1 MGNLF
6 IDWKLGKKLYTGK
19 TFFFGGGGG
28 GVSPLKLGSY
38 GVLLAHIFKIL
49 GISNEKPSI
58 SIEIPSILIKN
69 LGFRSKC

>member
-19 TFFFGGGGG
+19 TFFLW
-28 GVSPLKLGSY
+28 VSPLKLGSY
-38 GVLLAHIFKIL
+38 GILLSHIFKIL

-58 SIEIPSILIKN
+58 SIEIPSALIKN